1 MSESLSFDRVA
12 GRYDATRGYPAE
24 IARQIAAGLIRLGEL
39 PPQAAVLEIGIGT
52 GRIALPLLEQ
62 GVNVTGVDIAP
73 QMLEQLDK
81 NYRETVEA
89 VRQGTPDQAWGT
101 LVTRRADMTA
111 LPFADGAF
119 DAVIAVHVLHL
130 VPQWRQALDDA
141 LRVIRPGGS
150 FLLGQD
156 VTATDAVNFQIQDK
170 WLQIVRELGAQPER
184 VGAHGYGEILEALG
198 TRGLA
203 PQEETL
209 ATWTKMQTPRSVL
222 RYIADRTWS
231 QTWGITDPLFADS
244 VQRLETWVKLRYGA
258 ALDTPMSEQLSFKAA
273 RAKV

>member
-1 MSESLSFDRVA
+1 MSDSLSFDRVA
-12 GRYDATRGYPAE
+12 GRYDATRGYPPDV
-24 IARQIAAGLIRLGEL
+24 ARQIAEGLIRLGEL
-39 PPQAAVLEIGIGT
+39 PPRAAALEIGIGT
-52 GRIALPLLEQ
+52 GRIALPLLGQ

-73 QMLEQLDK
+73 LMLEQLHDK
-81 NYRETVEA
+81 YEAARQTAPGET
-89 VRQGTPDQAWGT
+89 WGT

-111 LPFADGAF
+111 LPFADGTF

-130 VPQWRQALDDA
+130 VPQWRKALDEA
-141 LRVIRPGGS
+141 LRVIRHGGS

-170 WLQIVRELGAQPER
+170 WLQIVREMGARPDR
-184 VGAHGYGEILEALG
+184 VGARGYGEILEALR

-203 PQEETL
+203 SQEETL

-231 QTWGITDPLFADS
+231 QTWGITDRIFADS
-244 VQRLETWVKLRYGA
+244 VQRLQTWVKTRYGA
-258 ALDTPMSEQLSFKAA
+258 ALDTPMPAQLSFKAA
-273 RAKV
+273 RAEI